1 MQSSLKD
8 AQVTLDNLRK
18 LRGLLEAASQ
28 DHSQAD
34 GMDLRP
40 YARATEVLSMLPETS
55 DEEAAAVRKAL
66 GDELPQV
73 AAAALSLATS
83 LQGSRGLT
91 GLLSWCDE
99 QFTNNALVRCCRKN
113 SCRCCK
119 QAELP
124 QTFDGLMAA
133 SEP

>member
-34 GMDLRP
+34 GLDLRP

-99 QFTNNALVRCCRKN
+99 QFTNNALVF
-113 SCRCCK
+113 SPLLQEEFLPML
-119 QAELP
+119 QA
-124 QTFDGLMAA
+124 GRAA
-133 SEP
+133 PNI